1 MNFSD
6 EWKVLILQRWAGE
19 FPPAKE
25 NETDPVLKSSQD
37 IADDLSGAGNFTAD
51 EVSAFMAVN
60 GYGIVFDGGYPKWRM
75 ATKSPKGDLELTGG

>member
-19 FPPAKE
+19 FPPALRDE
-25 NETDPVLKSSQD
+25 ADIVLKSSQD

-60 GYGIVFDGGYPKWRM
+60 GYGIVFDAGYPKWIIKM
-75 ATKSPKGDLELTGG
+75 NKQLIIEK